1 MFGKMRGFEHLMKA
15 IEECTN
21 QDLLINLLRLVSKP
35 LQMLD
40 SNWAMS
46 YVLRIF
52 TALKVKTEFYSIN
65 YHAVARE
72 IMECL

>member
-1 MFGKMRGFEHLMKA
+1 MFSQMRGYEHLLKA

-21 QDLLINLLRLVSKP
+21 EDLLINLLRLISKP

-52 TALKVKTEFYSIN
+52 TALK
-65 YHAVARE
+65 A
-72 IMECL
+72 